1 MSDSTSSLIISQ
13 KITEK
18 NQLVIFKENS
28 LIYSWVNTYDKTT
41 KEKYIFETKNFFKFY
56 PDLLLIDVRVE
67 HVVRYLEEGLENKSN
82 SSKNLSKAVIS
93 SLFNFAIR
101 SGYLD
106 FNPTVAIRAKRVQSK
121 FYEKVLSLDE
131 VKSLINSAKSEK
143 HKLIVELFYMTGIRL
158 SELVQIKWLDFR
170 RYKSHYLIYIKGK
183 GSKIRPVKITT
194 EFYERLKV
202 LKEEDKS
209 YLFYSPVKA
218 NEHISQKF
226 VTYMITKLG
235 QKAGLQQRIS
245 AHALRHT
252 HATHCIE
259 RGVPIQVLKAS
270 LGHTSIMTTEK
281 YLHANP
287 EVFSGDTLEL

>member
-1 MSDSTSSLIISQ
+1 MTTKS
-13 KITEK
+13 E
-18 NQLVIFKENS
+18 VIYLKENT
-28 LIYSWVNTYDKTT
+28 LLNSWVNSYDDLT
-41 KEKYIFETKNFFKFY
+41 KAKYILEAKNFFLFY
-56 PDLLLIDVRVE
+56 PDLFLKDVRVE
-67 HVVRYLEEGLENKSN
+67 HVIRYLEEGLDKKSN
-82 SSKNLSKAVIS
+82 SSKNLAKAVIS

-131 VKSLINSAKSEK
+131 VKSLINSANSEK

-194 EFYERLKV
+194 EFYERLKA
-202 LKEEDKS
+202 LKKVDKS
-209 YLFYSPVKA
+209 YVFFSPVKA
-218 NEHISQKF
+218 DEHMNPKC
-226 VTYMITKLG
+226 VTLMITKLG

-259 RGVPIQVLKAS
+259 RGVPIQVLMAS

-287 EVFSGDTLEL
+287 DVFSGDTLEL